1 VTETEGRERLVLTF
15 SPLPQDALSVERDVA
30 DGEAVLR
37 ALRSWGEHLARAIR
51 TADRLAAHGWRLTLM
66 GDQVM
71 AEKHSSRAE
80 LAALAK
86 QLRDDLRA
94 LTASAAGD
102 GDDPSYLSLHGDD
115 VRSAEP
121 DDFRPLIDS

>member
-1 VTETEGRERLVLTF
+1 MTEDGRERLVLTF

-37 ALRSWGEHLARAIR
+37 TLRDWGEHLARAIR
-51 TADRLAAHGWRLTLM
+51 TADRLAAQGWRLTLL
-66 GDQVM
+66 GEHVT

-80 LAALAK
+80 LAALAR

-94 LTASAAGD
+94 LTASAE
-102 GDDPSYLSLHGDD
+102 GDDEAAYLSLQGDD
-115 VRSAEP
+115 LRPTDP